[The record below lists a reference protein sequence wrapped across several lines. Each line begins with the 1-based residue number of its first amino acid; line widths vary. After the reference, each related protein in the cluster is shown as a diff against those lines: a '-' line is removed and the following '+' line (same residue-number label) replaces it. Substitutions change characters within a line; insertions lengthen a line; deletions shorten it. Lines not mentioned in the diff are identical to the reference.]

1 MTEHRPSPLAAA
13 EMEAAVSQLI
23 QAQHARMDY
32 FSPDLFSDPAWEIL
46 LILFQA
52 HLRGEGLTSST
63 LGDAISLPRSTA
75 DRWTKV
81 LEQKGLVRRRMETC
95 AEAVT
100 VELSARGTSALRQW
114 MELWL
119 VGQSGSP
126 RAPVTDLLG
135 RIYGE
140 RHEGRWP

>member
-1 MTEHRPSPLAAA
+1 MDQSARTEGSRA
-13 EMEAAVSQLI
+13 
-23 QAQHARMDY
+23 
-32 FSPDLFSDPAWEIL
+32 
-46 LILFQA
+46 
-52 HLRGEGLTSST
+52 
-63 LGDAISLPRSTA
+63 
-75 DRWTKV
+75 TKD
-81 LEQKGLVRRRMETC
+81 GN